1 MQLPPG
7 TPARSITATRLP
19 KYAAWAPAFSPAGP
33 HPITTRSKRSSCFME
48 CASMKKSCLINY
60 GKLPEQLEPMLHAC
74 DESRIRSIQEIA
86 RGDFVDGGG
95 LGI

>member
-1 MQLPPG
+1 
-7 TPARSITATRLP
+7 
-19 KYAAWAPAFSPAGP
+19 
-33 HPITTRSKRSSCFME
+33 ME